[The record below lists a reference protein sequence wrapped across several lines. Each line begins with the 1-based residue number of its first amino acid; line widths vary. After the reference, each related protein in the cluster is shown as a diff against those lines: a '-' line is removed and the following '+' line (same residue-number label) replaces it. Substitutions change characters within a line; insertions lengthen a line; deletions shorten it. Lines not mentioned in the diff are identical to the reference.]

1 MFRSPSPRLV
11 DFATQKSIEFS
22 TLSPLS
28 SLLSRFVFFVFL
40 LFPFYFLSFFFWTS
54 FRFCSLW
61 FCFFAG
67 RTPRVVRAVAKF
79 CNFVSYR
86 SPYRI
91 SRVNYRPFSSQL
103 SFAND
108 HHLPSQLW
116 KALWRSFLFPI
127 YLLPGF
133 FKQVPGFWEAE
144 EEERILGI
152 RKEGRGKWIL
162 GIRRK
167 GTGEWILRIR
177 REGTREWIL
186 RILREGRGGEGERI
200 LGILWT
206 RAINTI
212 LQDWPGPFW
221 RCPPFRS
228 STDRRIATGE
238 WWAARSISLLISQL
252 FSATLTTAQ

>member
-167 GTGEWILRIR
+167 GTGEWILRI
-177 REGTREWIL
+177 
-186 RILREGRGGEGERI
+186 LREGRGGGGGENSRNSVDTSDQHDSAR
-200 LGILWT
+200 LAGTVL
-206 RAINTI
+206 ALPAVSLIN
-212 LQDWPGPFW
+212 WP
-221 RCPPFRS
+221 
-228 STDRRIATGE
+228 
-238 WWAARSISLLISQL
+238 
-252 FSATLTTAQ
+252 